1 MAEREKL
8 IEEIKGL
15 QKNQPNFSLKEIDE
29 EIRKR
34 NESPYTEITDY
45 ADIPQSNARSE
56 AIEAYL
62 ASPQFRRLA
71 LEILG
76 GVAGAATGGTFFA
89 ARAALRPALGLLYR
103 SLGAGIGE
111 GAAAGAAQVFDPRD
125 DLAKE
130 ILRGFAT
137 GATAESIGAA
147 IPAIISKIGFK
158 GIKYSDDAEKAE
170 RILSEVKGEQLA
182 KGTSKVDD
190 IKEGL
195 ITPGIG
201 SDNRAIDI
209 LENITEKSLF
219 AGGKII
225 RARKGAETA
234 LTNELNMF
242 VDNFSDAATRTN
254 AGELALSA
262 VQNSLDYFKGTARI
276 KYEKVDRLVQEGAA
290 KVRSAITGKTVST
303 IPVNV
308 NIRTSINKAKDLIK
322 QTEIFKRL
330 EPEAQKV
337 LQTLAALDNKPFLSF
352 AEANGLRS
360 RLLSV
365 TRGSTELIKGQ
376 SERYAAILVKE
387 LTENIDKTVD
397 AVSASTSPG
406 LRSAF
411 DSAQRFYRLGVEK
424 YNNKVLRRLTE
435 KAPEEVYKTII
446 KPKRPSTIKAFMK
459 SLNATK
465 DKELRNELV
474 SSIKGTM
481 IGDIVG
487 ESLRL
492 KDKID
497 ANYILKEFNKFGD
510 ETLTQIF
517 KRNELN
523 NMRGLLESLKV
534 AQKKSVGEGVP
545 GAIFV
550 QLGQASGAVGLFSGV
565 LTAPSAAIL
574 FGPAVIGQLFTNPK
588 FIKFI
593 KKGFRLNPGS
603 KEAYTNASQLI
614 GAMISNNLISKDE
627 GEDYLEDL
635 KKSREE
641 DLKGKVE
648 PTTTPQVPFSQ
659 NEDVDILEIEN
670 IAKQPILPESPKVS
684 SVAPI
689 TPPINTGIMQVA
701 STPLSQTG
709 LTQTEQGLLS
719 PEEQSIRLR
728 QRGMA

>member
-15 QKNQPNFSLKEIDE
+15 QKNQSNFSLKEIDE

-45 ADIPQSNARSE
+45 ADIPQGNARSE

-111 GAAAGAAQVFDPRD
+111 GAAAGAAQMFDPRD

-137 GATAESIGAA
+137 GATAETIGAA
-147 IPAIISKIGFK
+147 IPAMISKIGFK
-158 GIKYSDDAEKAE
+158 GIKYTDDAEKAE
-170 RILSEVKGEQLA
+170 RLLSQVKGEQLA
-182 KGTSKVDD
+182 KGTSKIDD
-190 IKEGL
+190 IKDGL

-242 VDNFSDAATRTN
+242 VDNFSDAATQTN

-276 KYEKVDRLVQEGAA
+276 KYEKVDRLVKEGAA
-290 KVRSAITGKTVST
+290 KVTSKTTGKTVST
-303 IPVNV
+303 VPVSV

-322 QTEIFKRL
+322 QTEIFKRI

-387 LTENIDKTVD
+387 LTDNIDKTVD
-397 AVSASTSPG
+397 AVSASTSTG

-411 DSAQRFYRLGVEK
+411 DSAQRFYRLGVKK
-424 YNNKVLRRLTE
+424 YNNKVLKRLTE

-446 KPKRPSTIKAFMK
+446 KPKRPSTIKAFRK
-459 SLNATK
+459 SIDAIK
-465 DKELRNELV
+465 DKEVRNELM

-487 ESLRL
+487 ESKRL

-497 ANYILKEFNKFGD
+497 ANYILKEFNKYGD
-510 ETLTQIF
+510 ETLLQIF
-517 KRNELN
+517 SKNELN

-593 KKGFRLNPGS
+593 RKGFRLKPGS

-627 GEDYLEDL
+627 GEDYLEEI

-641 DLKGKVE
+641 DIRGEIKPE
-648 PTTTPQVPFSQ
+648 PISQIPFTQ
-659 NEDVDILEIEN
+659 NEDVDNLLADIETMPTQ
-670 IAKQPILPESPKVS
+670 ATSPKVS
-684 SVAPI
+684 SI
-689 TPPINTGIMQVA
+689 TPPINTVIMKIN
-701 STPLSQTG
+701 TPLSQTG
-709 LTQTEQGLLS
+709 LTQTEQALLS
-719 PEEQSIRLR
+719 EEEKMMRLK

>member
-15 QKNQPNFSLKEIDE
+15 QKNQSNFSLKEIDE

-45 ADIPQSNARSE
+45 ADIPQGNARSE

-89 ARAALRPALGLLYR
+89 ARAALRPALVLLYR

-111 GAAAGAAQVFDPRD
+111 GAAAGAAQMFDPRD

-137 GATAESIGAA
+137 GATAETIGAA
-147 IPAIISKIGFK
+147 IPAMISKIGFK
-158 GIKYSDDAEKAE
+158 GIKYTDDAEKAE
-170 RILSEVKGEQLA
+170 RLLSQVKGEQLA
-182 KGTSKVDD
+182 KGTSKIDD
-190 IKEGL
+190 IKDGL

-242 VDNFSDAATRTN
+242 VDNFSDAATQTN

-276 KYEKVDRLVQEGAA
+276 KYEKVDRLVKEGAA
-290 KVRSAITGKTVST
+290 KVTSKTTGKTVST
-303 IPVNV
+303 VPVSV

-322 QTEIFKRL
+322 QTEIFKRI

-387 LTENIDKTVD
+387 LTDNIDKTVD
-397 AVSASTSPG
+397 AVSASTSTG

-411 DSAQRFYRLGVEK
+411 DSAQRFYRLGVKK
-424 YNNKVLRRLTE
+424 YNNKVLKRLTE

-446 KPKRPSTIKAFMK
+446 KPKRPSTIKAFRK
-459 SLNATK
+459 SIDAIK
-465 DKELRNELV
+465 DKEVRNELM

-487 ESLRL
+487 ESKRL

-497 ANYILKEFNKFGD
+497 ANYILKEFNKYGD
-510 ETLTQIF
+510 ETLLQIF
-517 KRNELN
+517 SKNELN

-593 KKGFRLNPGS
+593 RKGFRLKPGS

-627 GEDYLEDL
+627 GEDYLEEI

-641 DLKGKVE
+641 DIRGEIKPE
-648 PTTTPQVPFSQ
+648 PISQIPFTQ
-659 NEDVDILEIEN
+659 NEDVDNLLADIETMPTQ
-670 IAKQPILPESPKVS
+670 ATSPKVS
-684 SVAPI
+684 SI
-689 TPPINTGIMQVA
+689 TPPINTGIMKIN
-701 STPLSQTG
+701 TPLSQTG
-709 LTQTEQGLLS
+709 LTQTEQALLS
-719 PEEQSIRLR
+719 EEEKMMRLK

>member
-15 QKNQPNFSLKEIDE
+15 QKNQSNFSLKEIDE

-45 ADIPQSNARSE
+45 ADIPQGNARSE

-111 GAAAGAAQVFDPRD
+111 GAAAGAAQMFDPRD

-137 GATAESIGAA
+137 GATAETIGAA
-147 IPAIISKIGFK
+147 IPAMISKIGFK
-158 GIKYSDDAEKAE
+158 GIKYTDDAEKAE
-170 RILSEVKGEQLA
+170 RLLSQVKGEQLA
-182 KGTSKVDD
+182 KGTSKIDD
-190 IKEGL
+190 IKDGL

-242 VDNFSDAATRTN
+242 VDNFSDAATQTN

-276 KYEKVDRLVQEGAA
+276 KYEKVDRLVKEGAA
-290 KVRSAITGKTVST
+290 KVTSKTTGKTVST
-303 IPVNV
+303 VPVSV

-322 QTEIFKRL
+322 QTEIFKRI

-387 LTENIDKTVD
+387 LTDNIDKTVD
-397 AVSASTSPG
+397 AVSASTSTG

-411 DSAQRFYRLGVEK
+411 DSAQRFYRLGVKK
-424 YNNKVLRRLTE
+424 YNNKVLKRLTE

-446 KPKRPSTIKAFMK
+446 KPKRPSTIKAFSK
-459 SLNATK
+459 SIEAIK
-465 DKELRNELV
+465 DKEVRNELM

-487 ESLRL
+487 ESKRL

-497 ANYILKEFNKFGD
+497 ANYILKEFNKYGD
-510 ETLTQIF
+510 ETLLQIF
-517 KRNELN
+517 SKNELN

-593 KKGFRLNPGS
+593 RKGFRLKPGS

-627 GEDYLEDL
+627 GEDYLEEI

-641 DLKGKVE
+641 DIRGEIKPE
-648 PTTTPQVPFSQ
+648 PISQIPFTQ
-659 NEDVDILEIEN
+659 NEDVDNLLADIETMPTQ
-670 IAKQPILPESPKVS
+670 ATSPKVS
-684 SVAPI
+684 SI
-689 TPPINTGIMQVA
+689 TPPINTGIMKIN
-701 STPLSQTG
+701 TPLSQTG
-709 LTQTEQGLLS
+709 LTQTEQALLS
-719 PEEQSIRLR
+719 EEEKMMRLK

>member
-15 QKNQPNFSLKEIDE
+15 QKNQSNFSLKEIDE

-45 ADIPQSNARSE
+45 ADIPQGNARSE

-111 GAAAGAAQVFDPRD
+111 GAAAGAAQMFDPRD

-137 GATAESIGAA
+137 GATAETIGAA
-147 IPAIISKIGFK
+147 IPVMISKIGFK
-158 GIKYSDDAEKAE
+158 GIKYTDDAEKAE
-170 RILSEVKGEQLA
+170 RLLRQVKGEQLA
-182 KGTSKVDD
+182 KGTSKIDD
-190 IKEGL
+190 IKDGL

-242 VDNFSDAATRTN
+242 VDNFSDAATQTN

-276 KYEKVDRLVQEGAA
+276 KYEKVDRLVKEGAA
-290 KVRSAITGKTVST
+290 KVTSKTTGKTVST
-303 IPVNV
+303 VPVSV

-322 QTEIFKRL
+322 QTEIFKRI

-387 LTENIDKTVD
+387 LTDNIDKTVD
-397 AVSASTSPG
+397 AVSASTSTG

-411 DSAQRFYRLGVEK
+411 DSAQRFYRLGVKK
-424 YNNKVLRRLTE
+424 YNNKVLKRLTE

-446 KPKRPSTIKAFMK
+446 KPKRPSTIKAFRK
-459 SLNATK
+459 SIDAIK
-465 DKELRNELV
+465 DKEVRNELM

-487 ESLRL
+487 ESKRL

-497 ANYILKEFNKFGD
+497 ANYILKEFNKYGD
-510 ETLTQIF
+510 ETLLQIF
-517 KRNELN
+517 SKNELN

-593 KKGFRLNPGS
+593 RKGFRLKPGS

-627 GEDYLEDL
+627 GEDYLEEI

-641 DLKGKVE
+641 DIRGEIKPE
-648 PTTTPQVPFSQ
+648 PISQIPFTQ
-659 NEDVDILEIEN
+659 NEDVDNLLADIETMPTQ
-670 IAKQPILPESPKVS
+670 ATSPKVS
-684 SVAPI
+684 SI
-689 TPPINTGIMQVA
+689 TPPINTGIMKIN
-701 STPLSQTG
+701 TPLSQTG
-709 LTQTEQGLLS
+709 LTQTEQALLS
-719 PEEQSIRLR
+719 EEEKMMRLK

>member
-15 QKNQPNFSLKEIDE
+15 QKNQSTFSLKEIDE

-45 ADIPQSNARSE
+45 ADIPQGNARSE

-111 GAAAGAAQVFDPRD
+111 GAAAGAAQMFDPRD

-137 GATAESIGAA
+137 GATAETIGAA
-147 IPAIISKIGFK
+147 IPAMISKIGFK
-158 GIKYSDDAEKAE
+158 GVKYTDDAEKAE
-170 RILSEVKGEQLA
+170 TLLSQVKGEQLA
-182 KGTSKVDD
+182 KGTSKIDD
-190 IKEGL
+190 IKDGL

-242 VDNFSDAATRTN
+242 VDNFSDAATQTN

-262 VQNSLDYFKGTARI
+262 VQNSLDYFRGTAKI
-276 KYEKVDRLVQEGAA
+276 KYAKVDKLIKEGAA
-290 KVRSAITGKTVST
+290 EVTSKTTGKTVST
-303 IPVNV
+303 VPVSV

-322 QTEIFKRL
+322 ETKIFNKL
-330 EPEAQKV
+330 EPEAQRV

-387 LTENIDKTVD
+387 LTDNIDKTVD
-397 AVSASTSPG
+397 AVSASTSTG

-411 DSAQRFYRLGVEK
+411 DSAQRFYRLGVKK
-424 YNNKVLRRLTE
+424 YNNKVLKRLTE

-446 KPKRPSTIKAFMK
+446 KPKRPSTIKAFRK
-459 SLNATK
+459 SIDSIK
-465 DKELRNELV
+465 DKEVRNELM

-487 ESLRL
+487 ESNRL

-497 ANYILKEFNKFGD
+497 ANYILKEFNKYGD
-510 ETLTQIF
+510 ETLLQIF
-517 KRNELN
+517 SKNELN
-523 NMRGLLESLKV
+523 NMRGLLESLKI

-593 KKGFRLNPGS
+593 RKGFRLKPGS

-614 GAMISNNLISKDE
+614 GAMISNNLISRDE
-627 GEDYLEDL
+627 GEDYLEEI

-641 DLKGKVE
+641 DIRGEIKKE
-648 PTTTPQVPFSQ
+648 PISQIPFTQ
-659 NEDVDILEIEN
+659 NEDVDNLLADIETMPTQ
-670 IAKQPILPESPKVS
+670 ATSPKVS
-684 SVAPI
+684 SIAPI
-689 TPPINTGIMQVA
+689 TPPVNTGIMQVN
-701 STPLSQTG
+701 TPLSQTG
-709 LTQTEQGLLS
+709 LTSTEQALLS
-719 PEEQSIRLR
+719 PEEQSVRLR

>member
-15 QKNQPNFSLKEIDE
+15 QKNQSNFSLKEIDE

-45 ADIPQSNARSE
+45 ADIPQGNARSE

-111 GAAAGAAQVFDPRD
+111 GAAAGAAQMFDPRD

-137 GATAESIGAA
+137 GATAETIGAA
-147 IPAIISKIGFK
+147 IPAMISKIGFK
-158 GIKYSDDAEKAE
+158 GIKYTDDAEKAE
-170 RILSEVKGEQLA
+170 RLLSQVKGEQLA
-182 KGTSKVDD
+182 KGTSKIDD
-190 IKEGL
+190 IKDGL

-242 VDNFSDAATRTN
+242 VDNFSDAATQTN

-276 KYEKVDRLVQEGAA
+276 KYEKVDRLVKEGAA
-290 KVRSAITGKTVST
+290 KVTSKTTGKTVST
-303 IPVNV
+303 VPVSV

-322 QTEIFKRL
+322 QTEIFKRI

-387 LTENIDKTVD
+387 LTDNIDKTVD
-397 AVSASTSPG
+397 AVSASTSTG

-411 DSAQRFYRLGVEK
+411 DSAQRFYRLGVKK
-424 YNNKVLRRLTE
+424 YNNKVLKRLTE

-446 KPKRPSTIKAFMK
+446 KPKRPSTIKAFRK
-459 SLNATK
+459 SIDAIK
-465 DKELRNELV
+465 DKEVRNELM

-487 ESLRL
+487 ESKRL

-497 ANYILKEFNKFGD
+497 ANYILKEFNKYGD
-510 ETLTQIF
+510 ETLLQIF
-517 KRNELN
+517 SKNELN

-593 KKGFRLNPGS
+593 RKGFSLNPGS

-627 GEDYLEDL
+627 GEDYLEEI

-641 DLKGKVE
+641 DIRGEIKPE
-648 PTTTPQVPFSQ
+648 PISQIPFTQ
-659 NEDVDILEIEN
+659 NEDVDNLLADIETMPTQ
-670 IAKQPILPESPKVS
+670 ATSPKVS
-684 SVAPI
+684 SI
-689 TPPINTGIMQVA
+689 TPPINTGIMKIN
-701 STPLSQTG
+701 TPLSQTG
-709 LTQTEQGLLS
+709 LTQTEQALLS
-719 PEEQSIRLR
+719 EEEKMMRLK

>member
-15 QKNQPNFSLKEIDE
+15 QKNQSNFSLKEIDE

-45 ADIPQSNARSE
+45 ADIPQGNARSE

-111 GAAAGAAQVFDPRD
+111 GAAAGAAQMFDPRD

-137 GATAESIGAA
+137 GATAETIGAA
-147 IPAIISKIGFK
+147 IPAMISKIGFK
-158 GIKYSDDAEKAE
+158 GIKYTDDAEKAE
-170 RILSEVKGEQLA
+170 RLLSQVKGEQLA
-182 KGTSKVDD
+182 KGTSKIDD
-190 IKEGL
+190 IKDGL

-242 VDNFSDAATRTN
+242 VDNFSDAATQTN

-276 KYEKVDRLVQEGAA
+276 KYEKVDRLVKEGAA
-290 KVRSAITGKTVST
+290 KVTSKTTGKPLSTV
-303 IPVNV
+303 PVSV

-322 QTEIFKRL
+322 QTEIFKRI

-387 LTENIDKTVD
+387 LTDNIDKTVD
-397 AVSASTSPG
+397 AVSASTSTG

-411 DSAQRFYRLGVEK
+411 DSAQRFYRLGVKK
-424 YNNKVLRRLTE
+424 YNNKVLKRLTE

-446 KPKRPSTIKAFMK
+446 KPKRPSTIKAFRK
-459 SLNATK
+459 SIDAIK
-465 DKELRNELV
+465 DKEVRNELM

-487 ESLRL
+487 ESKRL

-497 ANYILKEFNKFGD
+497 ANYILKEFNKYGD
-510 ETLTQIF
+510 ETLLQIF
-517 KRNELN
+517 SKNELN

-593 KKGFRLNPGS
+593 RKGFRLKPGS

-627 GEDYLEDL
+627 GEDYLEEI

-641 DLKGKVE
+641 DIRGEIKPE
-648 PTTTPQVPFSQ
+648 PISQIPFTQ
-659 NEDVDILEIEN
+659 NEDVDNLLADIETMPTQ
-670 IAKQPILPESPKVS
+670 ATSPKVS
-684 SVAPI
+684 SI
-689 TPPINTGIMQVA
+689 TPPINTGIMKIN
-701 STPLSQTG
+701 TPLSQTG
-709 LTQTEQGLLS
+709 LTQTEQALLS
-719 PEEQSIRLR
+719 EEEKMMRLK

>member
-15 QKNQPNFSLKEIDE
+15 QKNQSNFSLKEIDE

-45 ADIPQSNARSE
+45 ADIPQGNARSE

-111 GAAAGAAQVFDPRD
+111 GAAAGAAQMFDPRD

-137 GATAESIGAA
+137 GATAETIGAA
-147 IPAIISKIGFK
+147 IPAMISKIGFK
-158 GIKYSDDAEKAE
+158 GIKYTDDAEKAE
-170 RILSEVKGEQLA
+170 RLLSQVKGEQLA
-182 KGTSKVDD
+182 KGTSKIDD
-190 IKEGL
+190 IKDGL

-242 VDNFSDAATRTN
+242 VDNFSDAATQTN

-276 KYEKVDRLVQEGAA
+276 KYEKVDRLVKEGAA
-290 KVRSAITGKTVST
+290 KVTSKTTGKTVST
-303 IPVNV
+303 VPVSV

-322 QTEIFKRL
+322 QTEIFKRI

-387 LTENIDKTVD
+387 LTDNIDKTVD
-397 AVSASTSPG
+397 AVSASTSTG

-411 DSAQRFYRLGVEK
+411 DSAQRFYRLGVKK
-424 YNNKVLRRLTE
+424 YNNKVLKRLTE

-446 KPKRPSTIKAFMK
+446 KPKRPSTIKAFRK
-459 SLNATK
+459 SIDAIK
-465 DKELRNELV
+465 DKEVRNELM

-487 ESLRL
+487 ESKRL

-497 ANYILKEFNKFGD
+497 ANYILKEFNKYGD
-510 ETLTQIF
+510 ETLLQIF
-517 KRNELN
+517 SKNELN

-593 KKGFRLNPGS
+593 RKGFRLKPGS

-627 GEDYLEDL
+627 GEDYLEEI

-641 DLKGKVE
+641 DIRGEIKPE
-648 PTTTPQVPFSQ
+648 PISQIPFTQ
-659 NEDVDILEIEN
+659 NEDVDNLLADIETMPTQ
-670 IAKQPILPESPKVS
+670 ATSPKVS
-684 SVAPI
+684 SI
-689 TPPINTGIMQVA
+689 TPPINTGIMKIN
-701 STPLSQTG
+701 TPLSQTG
-709 LTQTEQGLLS
+709 LTQTEQALLS
-719 PEEQSIRLR
+719 EEEKMMRLK
-728 QRGMA
+728 QRGMS

>member
-15 QKNQPNFSLKEIDE
+15 QKNQSNFSLKEIDE

-45 ADIPQSNARSE
+45 ADIPQGNARSE

-111 GAAAGAAQVFDPRD
+111 GAAAGAAQMFDPRD

-137 GATAESIGAA
+137 GATAETIGAA
-147 IPAIISKIGFK
+147 IPAMISKIGFK
-158 GIKYSDDAEKAE
+158 GIKYTDDAEKAE
-170 RILSEVKGEQLA
+170 RLLSQVKGEQLA
-182 KGTSKVDD
+182 KGTSKIDD
-190 IKEGL
+190 IKDGL

-242 VDNFSDAATRTN
+242 VDNFSDAATQTN

-276 KYEKVDRLVQEGAA
+276 KYEKVDRLVKEGAA
-290 KVRSAITGKTVST
+290 KVTSKTTGKTVST
-303 IPVNV
+303 VPVSV

-322 QTEIFKRL
+322 QTEIFKRI

-387 LTENIDKTVD
+387 LTDNIDKTVD
-397 AVSASTSPG
+397 AVSASTSTG

-411 DSAQRFYRLGVEK
+411 DSAQRFYRLGVKK
-424 YNNKVLRRLTE
+424 YNNKVLKRLTE

-446 KPKRPSTIKAFMK
+446 KPKRPSTIKAFRK
-459 SLNATK
+459 SIDAIK
-465 DKELRNELV
+465 DKEVRNELM

-487 ESLRL
+487 ES
-492 KDKID
+492 
-497 ANYILKEFNKFGD
+497 
-510 ETLTQIF
+510 
-517 KRNELN
+517 KR
-523 NMRGLLESLKV
+523 
-534 AQKKSVGEGVP
+534 
-545 GAIFV
+545 
-550 QLGQASGAVGLFSGV
+550 
-565 LTAPSAAIL
+565 
-574 FGPAVIGQLFTNPK
+574 
-588 FIKFI
+588 
-593 KKGFRLNPGS
+593 
-603 KEAYTNASQLI
+603 
-614 GAMISNNLISKDE
+614 
-627 GEDYLEDL
+627 
-635 KKSREE
+635 
-641 DLKGKVE
+641 
-648 PTTTPQVPFSQ
+648 
-659 NEDVDILEIEN
+659 
-670 IAKQPILPESPKVS
+670 
-684 SVAPI
+684 
-689 TPPINTGIMQVA
+689 
-701 STPLSQTG
+701 
-709 LTQTEQGLLS
+709 
-719 PEEQSIRLR
+719 
-728 QRGMA
+728 

>member
-15 QKNQPNFSLKEIDE
+15 QKNQSNFSLKEIDE

-45 ADIPQSNARSE
+45 ADIPQGNARSE

-62 ASPQFRRLA
+62 AAPQFRRLA

-111 GAAAGAAQVFDPRD
+111 GAAAGAAQMFDPRD

-137 GATAESIGAA
+137 GATAETIGAA
-147 IPAIISKIGFK
+147 IPAMISKIGFK
-158 GIKYSDDAEKAE
+158 GIKYTDDAEKAE
-170 RILSEVKGEQLA
+170 RLLSQVKGEQLA
-182 KGTSKVDD
+182 KGTSKIDD
-190 IKEGL
+190 IKDGL

-242 VDNFSDAATRTN
+242 VDNFSDAATQTN

-276 KYEKVDRLVQEGAA
+276 KYEKVDRLVKEGAA
-290 KVRSAITGKTVST
+290 KVTSKTTGKTVST
-303 IPVNV
+303 VPVSV

-322 QTEIFKRL
+322 QTEIFKRI

-387 LTENIDKTVD
+387 LTDNIDKTVD
-397 AVSASTSPG
+397 AVSASTSTG

-411 DSAQRFYRLGVEK
+411 DSAQRFYRLGVKK
-424 YNNKVLRRLTE
+424 YNNKVLKRLTE

-446 KPKRPSTIKAFMK
+446 KPKRPSTIKAFRK
-459 SLNATK
+459 SIDAIK
-465 DKELRNELV
+465 DKEVRNELM

-487 ESLRL
+487 ESKRL

-497 ANYILKEFNKFGD
+497 ANYILKEFNKYGD
-510 ETLTQIF
+510 ETLLQIF
-517 KRNELN
+517 SKNELN

-593 KKGFRLNPGS
+593 RKGFRLKPGS

-627 GEDYLEDL
+627 GEDYLEEI

-641 DLKGKVE
+641 DIRGEIKPE
-648 PTTTPQVPFSQ
+648 PISQIPFTQ
-659 NEDVDILEIEN
+659 NEDVDNLLADIETMPTQ
-670 IAKQPILPESPKVS
+670 ATSPKVS
-684 SVAPI
+684 SI
-689 TPPINTGIMQVA
+689 TPPINTGIMKIN
-701 STPLSQTG
+701 TPLSQTG
-709 LTQTEQGLLS
+709 LTQTEQALLS
-719 PEEQSIRLR
+719 EEEKMMRLK

>member
-15 QKNQPNFSLKEIDE
+15 QKNQSNFSLKEIDE

-45 ADIPQSNARSE
+45 ADIPQGNARSE

-111 GAAAGAAQVFDPRD
+111 GAAAGAAQMFDPRD

-137 GATAESIGAA
+137 GATAETIGAA
-147 IPAIISKIGFK
+147 IPAMISKIGFK
-158 GIKYSDDAEKAE
+158 GIKYTDDAEKAE
-170 RILSEVKGEQLA
+170 RLLSQVKGEQLA
-182 KGTSKVDD
+182 KGTSKIDD
-190 IKEGL
+190 IKDGL

-242 VDNFSDAATRTN
+242 VDNFSDAATQTN

-276 KYEKVDRLVQEGAA
+276 KYEKVDRLVKEGAA
-290 KVRSAITGKTVST
+290 KVTSKTTGKTVST
-303 IPVNV
+303 VPVSV

-322 QTEIFKRL
+322 QTEIFKRI

-387 LTENIDKTVD
+387 LTDNIDKTVD
-397 AVSASTSPG
+397 AVSASTSTG

-411 DSAQRFYRLGVEK
+411 DSAQRFYRLGVKK
-424 YNNKVLRRLTE
+424 YNNKVLKRLTE

-446 KPKRPSTIKAFMK
+446 KPKRPSTIKAFRK
-459 SLNATK
+459 SIDAIK
-465 DKELRNELV
+465 DKEVRNELM

-487 ESLRL
+487 ESKRL

-497 ANYILKEFNKFGD
+497 ANYILKEFNKYGD
-510 ETLTQIF
+510 ETLLQIF
-517 KRNELN
+517 SKNELN

-593 KKGFRLNPGS
+593 RKGFRLKPGS

-627 GEDYLEDL
+627 GEDYLEEI

-641 DLKGKVE
+641 DIRGEIKPE
-648 PTTTPQVPFSQ
+648 PISQIPFTQ
-659 NEDVDILEIEN
+659 NEDVDNLLADIETMPTQ
-670 IAKQPILPESPKVS
+670 ATSPKVS
-684 SVAPI
+684 SI
-689 TPPINTGIMQVA
+689 TPPINTGIMKIN
-701 STPLSQTG
+701 TPLSQTG
-709 LTQTEQGLLS
+709 LTQTEQALLS
-719 PEEQSIRLR
+719 EEEKMMRLK